1 MIRLWREE
9 VQLRE
14 ATWQE
19 LGPLGEVSA
28 GDPAERELEEQ
39 TPDLSFLHLSYLL
52 PVPPTRWI
60 QPKPEG
66 KEAHWG
72 RSAFWNIEQRESR
85 PGEANGTYLTT
96 NLFPIMYTNVDCFIQ
111 EKWQLWTHNTDSWF
125 QITVWVWSENF
136 NDRWTKNS
144 HRCHQCDISI
154 FIRSLLCARHCSK
167 YFLYIN
173 SFSFHNSC
181 LTCILKLVPD
191 YNWRNWHV
199 GSLRYLATVS
209 ARMWRGACNPGTP
222 CAPAPRCLSLSSQ
235 ST

>member
-72 RSAFWNIEQRESR
+72 RSAFWNTEQRESR

-96 NLFPIMYTNVDCFIQ
+96 NLFPIMYTNVTALYRKNDNYGRIIQ
-111 EKWQLWTHNTDSWF
+111 IADFKSLCGFEVRTSMIGGLK
-125 QITVWVWSENF
+125 IVIVV
-136 NDRWTKNS
+136 
-144 HRCHQCDISI
+144 ISVI
-154 FIRSLLCARHCSK
+154 SQYLLGA
-167 YFLYIN
+167 YF
-173 SFSFHNSC
+173 
-181 LTCILKLVPD
+181 V
-191 YNWRNWHV
+191 
-199 GSLRYLATVS
+199 
-209 ARMWRGACNPGTP
+209 PGTV
-222 CAPAPRCLSLSSQ
+222 LNTSSIL
-235 ST
+235 THLVFTTVAWHAYWN